1 MRAILQR
8 VEHSHV
14 EVAGEIVG
22 RIGRGV
28 LVLLGIERG
37 DGAEDARV
45 LANKLA
51 SLRLFEDAEG
61 KTNLGVA
68 EVGGSFLVVSQFTL
82 AASLRKGRRPSFD
95 QAARPEDAE
104 KLVDLVMAELRQQ
117 GFHVESGRFRAMMKV
132 HLVNDG
138 PLTFLL
144 ETRQG
149 KVL

>member
-8 VEHSHV
+8 VDHAFV
-14 EVAGEIVG
+14 EVEGKKVG
-22 RIGRGV
+22 AIGRGV
-28 LVLLGIERG
+28 LVLLGVEQG
-37 DGAEDARV
+37 DGQADAAA
-45 LANKLA
+45 LAAKLGG
-51 SLRLFEDAEG
+51 LRLFEDAEG

-68 EVGGSFLVVSQFTL
+68 EAGGAFLVVSQFTL

-95 QAARPEDAE
+95 LAARPEEAE
-104 KLVDLVMAELRQQ
+104 PLVAAVMEDLRSQ
-117 GFHVESGRFRAMMKV
+117 GFAVAGGKFRAAMKV

-144 ETRQG
+144 EVRQG

>member
-104 KLVDLVMAELRQQ
+104 KLVELVMAELRQQ
-117 GFHVESGRFRAMMKV
+117 GFHVEGGRFRAMMKV

>member
-14 EVAGEIVG
+14 EVEGEIVG

-28 LVLLGIERG
+28 LVLVGIERG
-37 DGAEDARV
+37 DSEEDARV
-45 LANKLA
+45 LAAKLA
-51 SLRLFEDAEG
+51 GLRIFEDAEG

-68 EVGGSFLVVSQFTL
+68 EVGGGFLVVSQFTL

-95 QAARPEDAE
+95 NAARPEDAE
-104 KLVDLVMAELRQQ
+104 PLVDLVMAELRKE
-117 GFHVESGRFRAMMKV
+117 GLTVAGGRFRAMMKV

-138 PLTFLL
+138 PLTFVL
-144 ETRQG
+144 EVRQG